1 MGEHPVSVRSPARFG
16 PAHPVQDPVGPGYRP
31 TIPGAQPEF
40 ALVPSG
46 RDPVSSEARPVK
58 TRSLLRLETGR
69 SGHQPGLTGLCA
81 GQSGAKSGRPGSSR
95 KLMICQVSNGQI
107 SGDTINTPSSTSERV
122 GTTLQ
127 VVLEL
132 SLSYSIVRN
141 TKSLRSPS
149 SSTQTQIPP
158 GKR

>member
-1 MGEHPVSVRSPARFG
+1 MSGLW
-16 PAHPVQDPVGPGYRP
+16 PGQTGFQTGQSGLWP
-31 TIPGAQPEF
+31 GQTGLQTGCPGAQPAF

-46 RDPVSSEARPVK
+46 RDAVGSEARPVK

-81 GQSGAKSGRPGSSR
+81 GLAGAKSGRPGSSR
-95 KLMICQVSNGQI
+95 NLMTWQVGNGQI
-107 SGDTINTPSSTSERV
+107 SKYTINRLSPTSERV

-127 VVLEL
+127 AVLEL

-158 GKR
+158 GKS